1 MNILITGADGFVG
14 TNLLKYLEYNV
25 NTIVALVYNNSEYLN
40 IIKSSNSNII
50 VKKYDA
56 NTEFN
61 FLLLL
66 TKYKIDTVIHLA
78 AITNLNNQTD
88 IYNKFINV
96 NVFSSIR
103 LIQDSIKYGVT
114 KFIFISSAGIYLNQ
128 KPEYKNS
135 EVDEINTKEIY
146 FFCKSIVESICN
158 RMNGNCKTVFIILRV
173 GTLFGEYEFKSDFR
187 YKTSL
192 IRKII
197 KLLLQNETIKVY
209 GSDVCRDFFHVE
221 NLANIVNK
229 LINTSN
235 LKYPIYNVGINQTYS
250 IKRILE
256 YFSLLYEKCVWV
268 EADESESDIVLY
280 SKDNRSA
287 LNTNRILELDNSY
300 PKISLNDGLLK
311 THNWYKN
318 IMRNNKDG
326 I

>member
-40 IIKSSNSNII
+40 IIKSSKSNII

-114 KFIFISSAGIYLNQ
+114 KFIFISSAGIYLNP

-209 GSDVCRDFFHVE
+209 GSDVCKDFFHVE

-256 YFSLLYEKCVWV
+256 YFSLLYEKSVWV

-311 THNWYKN
+311 THKWYKH
-318 IMRNNKDG
+318 IMRNNIDG

>member
-40 IIKSSNSNII
+40 IIKSSKSNII

-88 IYNKFINV
+88 IYKKFINV

-103 LIQDSIKYGVT
+103 LIQDSIIYGVT

-135 EVDEINTKEIY
+135 EVDDINTKEIY

-158 RMNGNCKTVFIILRV
+158 RMNGNCKTIFIILRV

-256 YFSLLYEKCVWV
+256 YFNLLYEKCVWV
-268 EADESESDIVLY
+268 EADESDSDIVLY

>member
-40 IIKSSNSNII
+40 IIKSSKSNII

-88 IYNKFINV
+88 IYKKFINV

-135 EVDEINTKEIY
+135 EVDDINTKEIY

-158 RMNGNCKTVFIILRV
+158 RMNGNCKTIFIILRV

-256 YFSLLYEKCVWV
+256 YFNLLYEKCVWV
-268 EADESESDIVLY
+268 EADESDSDIVLY

>member
-25 NTIVALVYNNSEYLN
+25 NTIVALVYHNSEYLN
-40 IIKSSNSNII
+40 IIKSSKSNII

-128 KPEYKNS
+128 KPEYKNR

-146 FFCKSIVESICN
+146 FFCKSIVEAICN
-158 RMNGNCKTVFIILRV
+158 RMNGNCKTIFIILRV

>member
-1 MNILITGADGFVG
+1 
-14 TNLLKYLEYNV
+14 
-25 NTIVALVYNNSEYLN
+25 
-40 IIKSSNSNII
+40 
-50 VKKYDA
+50 
-56 NTEFN
+56 
-61 FLLLL
+61 
-66 TKYKIDTVIHLA
+66 
-78 AITNLNNQTD
+78 
-88 IYNKFINV
+88 
-96 NVFSSIR
+96 
-103 LIQDSIKYGVT
+103 
-114 KFIFISSAGIYLNQ
+114 
-128 KPEYKNS
+128 
-135 EVDEINTKEIY
+135 EINTKDIY

-158 RMNGNCKTVFIILRV
+158 RMNGNCKTIFIILRV

-221 NLANIVNK
+221 NLSNIVNK

-256 YFSLLYEKCVWV
+256 YFSQLYEKCVWV

-318 IMRNNKDG
+318 IMRINKDG

>member
-14 TNLLKYLEYNV
+14 TNLLNYLEYNV

-40 IIKSSNSNII
+40 IIKSSKSNII

-158 RMNGNCKTVFIILRV
+158 RMNGNCKTIFIILRV

-280 SKDNRSA
+280 SIDNRSA

>member
-88 IYNKFINV
+88 INNKFINV

-135 EVDEINTKEIY
+135 EIDEINTKEIY

>member
-103 LIQDSIKYGVT
+103 LTKNFFRSNFVRSNIATEEKLI
-114 KFIFISSAGIYLNQ
+114 KFI
-128 KPEYKNS
+128 
-135 EVDEINTKEIY
+135 
-146 FFCKSIVESICN
+146 KSP
-158 RMNGNCKTVFIILRV
+158 GA
-173 GTLFGEYEFKSDFR
+173 
-187 YKTSL
+187 
-192 IRKII
+192 
-197 KLLLQNETIKVY
+197 Q
-209 GSDVCRDFFHVE
+209 
-221 NLANIVNK
+221 
-229 LINTSN
+229 
-235 LKYPIYNVGINQTYS
+235 
-250 IKRILE
+250 
-256 YFSLLYEKCVWV
+256 
-268 EADESESDIVLY
+268 
-280 SKDNRSA
+280 
-287 LNTNRILELDNSY
+287 
-300 PKISLNDGLLK
+300 
-311 THNWYKN
+311 
-318 IMRNNKDG
+318 
-326 I
+326 

>member
-14 TNLLKYLEYNV
+14 TNLLNYLEYNV

-40 IIKSSNSNII
+40 IIKSSKSNII

-158 RMNGNCKTVFIILRV
+158 RMNGNCKTIFIILRV

-209 GSDVCRDFFHVE
+209 GSDVCKDFFHVE

>member
-40 IIKSSNSNII
+40 IIKSSKSNII

-56 NTEFN
+56 NNEYN
-61 FLLLL
+61 FLQLL

-114 KFIFISSAGIYLNQ
+114 KFIFISSAGIYLTQ

-158 RMNGNCKTVFIILRV
+158 RMNGNCKTIFIILRV

-221 NLANIVNK
+221 NLSNIVNK

-256 YFSLLYEKCVWV
+256 YFSQLYEKCVWV